1 MSQDLF
7 RKEVLEARRTGWLGS
22 ISLTQPL
29 RLWVL
34 TAFASTAALAI
45 VLFLVFGTY
54 TRRSRVVGQ
63 LVPVQGMATVLAPAT
78 GIVSRV
84 DIPEGGQARA
94 GETIAVVTMPRAT
107 VADGDTLAALEARL
121 QRRTKGLHTTRSA
134 QQEQLDAQASGLS
147 GQRADA
153 RRELKQIQTEI
164 ATRQAQIRIARET
177 LVRLRGLEEDRY
189 VSLLQI
195 KQQET
200 TVLALTGEM
209 QALQRQLITARRLI
223 TQLDQAIRE
232 LPGQRLGSEATFQRD
247 LALLEQEGLE
257 TQARS
262 ELAVTAP
269 VAGVVAA
276 QLFKPGQA
284 VQANQP
290 LMNVLPGDG
299 RLEAELWVPSRAIGF
314 IEPGDVVLLR
324 YQAYPYQKFGHQ
336 TGKVARIS
344 RSALS
349 SGELW
354 ALNGNTQQGEP
365 FYRVTVALARQAITA
380 YGKPEP
386 LKPGMLLEADILG
399 EKRRLI
405 EWVFEPLY
413 SLRGKVGTD

>member
-34 TAFASTAALAI
+34 TTFASTAALAI

-63 LVPVQGMATVLAPAT
+63 LVPVQGMATILAPAT

-84 DIPEGGQARA
+84 DIPEGGHARA

-177 LVRLRGLEEDRY
+177 LDRLRGLEEDRY

-257 TQARS
+257 TQARA

>member
-84 DIPEGGQARA
+84 EIPEGGHARA

-177 LVRLRGLEEDRY
+177 LDRLRGLEEARY